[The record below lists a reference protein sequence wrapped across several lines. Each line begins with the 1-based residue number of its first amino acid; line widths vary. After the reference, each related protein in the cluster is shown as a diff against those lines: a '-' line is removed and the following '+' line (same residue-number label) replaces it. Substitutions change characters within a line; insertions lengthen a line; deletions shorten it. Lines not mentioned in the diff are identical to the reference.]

1 MSQNQSLNNARVRH
15 CKVPLPTQIHPLATT
30 TAQFL
35 DCKYT
40 NAEDSIQYKLYIP
53 ANPTGARLPLL
64 VMLHGCAQTPDDIAT
79 GSRMNTLAD
88 MHGFLVVYPAQRP
101 GANDHNCWNWSSEKD
116 QIRGQG
122 EPSLIAGIALDVAG
136 GYAVDDARI
145 YVAGMS
151 SGAAMAVILGAT
163 YPDIFCAVG
172 AHSGLPYGAA
182 YDLSTAYAAMW
193 GTSTVFGLPT
203 LFPLRSKQW
212 STARTAV
219 PTIVFHGDADST
231 VRAHNGDEIVN
242 QAVTLAVQAYG
253 PLEKT
258 EQRYRM
264 HNGREFTATTYR
276 NAAKQ
281 PIVEHRVLHGAG
293 HGWSGGSA
301 EGSHTDPTGLDAS
314 REMVRFFLAHSSM
327 RNTKARAA

>member
-1 MSQNQSLNNARVRH
+1 MS
-15 CKVPLPTQIHPLATT
+15 
-30 TAQFL
+30 AQFL
-35 DCKYT
+35 DGEHT
-40 NAEDSIQYKLYIP
+40 NAEGTMKYKLYVP

-64 VMLHGCAQTPDDIAT
+64 VMLHGCTQNPEDIAA

-88 MHGFLVVYPAQRP
+88 THGFLVAYPAQRP
-101 GANDHNCWNWSSEKD
+101 GANGRNCWNWFSEKD
-116 QIRGQG
+116 QIRNQG

-172 AHSGLPYGAA
+172 AHSGLAYGAA
-182 YDLSTAYAAMW
+182 YDLSTAFAAMW
-193 GTSTVFGLPT
+193 GTTTLFGLPM
-203 LFPLRSKQW
+203 LFSMRSKHW
-212 STARTAV
+212 STARAAI

-231 VRAHNGDEIVN
+231 VGAHNGVEIVN
-242 QAVTLAVQAYG
+242 QAVTLALEAHG

-264 HNGREFTATTYR
+264 DNGREFTATTYR
-276 NAAKQ
+276 NTAKR
-281 PIVEHRVLHGAG
+281 PIVEHRVLHGTG

-314 REMVRFFLAHSSM
+314 REMVQFFLAQSSL
-327 RNTKARAA
+327 RDTERHAA